1 MVGRVEANH
10 HEWLEEDYG
19 QEVADYLNGLI
30 GESSFVL
37 PKWYKRTFTK
47 EN

>member
-1 MVGRVEANH
+1 MYGCSEFQ
-10 HEWLEEDYG
+10 LEEDYG